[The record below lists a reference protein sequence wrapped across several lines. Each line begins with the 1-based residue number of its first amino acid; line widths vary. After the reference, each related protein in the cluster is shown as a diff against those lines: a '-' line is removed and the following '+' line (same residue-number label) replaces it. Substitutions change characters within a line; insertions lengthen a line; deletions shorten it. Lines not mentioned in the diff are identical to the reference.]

1 MNDLHEA
8 VTLPDPAVKRLLHP
22 TDLPEARKLY
32 LRGWWFGRLCSLP
45 IVVALGAVVWALTG
59 NLFAA
64 LAAPISTFTVGFAA
78 SRWHQARA
86 WDFIPRKR
94 QDSNGADPWQ
104 LVAAAL
110 NAVALLVTAG
120 AITLTITAA
129 PIPPGVVAYAV
140 GSGIGVAA
148 LQIAEIVL
156 AARNRQNSSMASQV
170 ILLAAVIAASVLV
183 AVLGG
188 VAWGPGAYA
197 LTAAGFVTLLLAY
210 ALWSSLFAQR
220 GRQDKER

>member
-22 TDLPEARKLY
+22 ADLPQARPLY

-45 IVVALGAVVWALTG
+45 IVVALGTVVWTLTG

-64 LAAPISTFTVGFAA
+64 LAAPIGTFAVGFAA

-94 QDSNGADPWQ
+94 QDPTDAGPWQ
-104 LVAAAL
+104 LIAAAL
-110 NAVALLVTAG
+110 DAVALLLAVG
-120 AITLTITAA
+120 AATLPITTA
-129 PIPPGVVAYAV
+129 PIPPGIVAYAV
-140 GSGIGVAA
+140 GSGLGIAV

-156 AARNRQNSSMASQV
+156 AARNRQNSSIASQV
-170 ILLAAVIAASVLV
+170 ILLAAVITAAVLV

-197 LTAAGFVTLLLAY
+197 LAAAGLVTVLLAY
-210 ALWSSLFAQR
+210 ALWSLFTQR